1 MTGVSYKMIRKRKA
15 KEPSHRTLRFGSMAT
30 VHDPHP
36 RDQNLRLIRKYGRAK
51 WKRLVDYHRR
61 SIAETTMFRFKT
73 IFGPQTAARTFA
85 NQVAELK
92 LKAKA
97 LNKMTH
103 LAKPVSYL
111 AT

>member
-1 MTGVSYKMIRKRKA
+1 MDA
-15 KEPSHRTLRFGSMAT
+15 L
-30 VHDPHP
+30 
-36 RDQNLRLIRKYGRAK
+36 K

-73 IFGPQTAARTFA
+73 IFGPAARTFA
-85 NQVAELK
+85 NQVQNSSSK
-92 LKAKA
+92 L